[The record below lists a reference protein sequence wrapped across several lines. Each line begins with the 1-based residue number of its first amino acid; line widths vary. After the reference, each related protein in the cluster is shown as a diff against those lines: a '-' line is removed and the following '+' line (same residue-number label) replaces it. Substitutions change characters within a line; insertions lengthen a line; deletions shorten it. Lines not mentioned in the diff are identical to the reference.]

1 MTPREY
7 QNKSMRTRDD
17 QASIRLVN
25 AVMNDPEKAQIIT
38 ACMGLSGEVGELVDI
53 FKKHI
58 FHEKPLDDE
67 HAVKELGDVL
77 WYIAL
82 LCDAMGW
89 DLETVMEINVRKLEE
104 RYPDGFDIDKA
115 NHRKDGDV

>member
-7 QNKSMRTRDD
+7 QSKSMRTRDD

-67 HAVKELGDVL
+67 HAIKELGDVL